1 MSYKTIGVHVDRSPD
16 ARVRIEAATR
26 LALREQAH
34 LIGVAFTGAAPLIV
48 PAGGFDQGIP
58 PMRVSFDELRMEA
71 ERALDLFEEVA
82 DGLGVPLLE
91 RRLVEEEAGYGMSL
105 QARYCDLVVLG
116 QVNGTHI
123 PPLLRSNFVE
133 YVLLHCARP
142 VLVVPAD
149 APPPDAIGRRI
160 LVGWNGSHSATRAL
174 ASAQSLLERAE
185 RVELVVFNP
194 EQSGDAHGE
203 DPGADIA
210 LHLARHGVPVQVSV
224 ARAEG
229 DTGSELMAYAERNG
243 ADLVVMGAYG
253 HSRMRDILL
262 GGVTRT
268 ALRTALRTAR
278 VPLWMAH

>member
-16 ARVRIEAATR
+16 ARARIAVAAL

-34 LIGVAFTGAAPLIV
+34 LIGIAFTGAAPLIV
-48 PAGGFDQGIP
+48 PAGGFDQGMP
-58 PMRVSFDELRMEA
+58 PMRISFDELRLEA

-82 DGLGVPLLE
+82 EGLGLGLLE

-123 PPLLRSNFVE
+123 PPLMRSNFTE

-142 VLVVPAD
+142 VLVVPSGIE
-149 APPPDAIGRRI
+149 PPAGLGQRI
-160 LVGWNGSHSATRAL
+160 VIGWNGSHSATRAL
-174 ASAQSLLERAE
+174 STALALLERAE
-185 RVELVVFNP
+185 RVELLVFNP
-194 EQSGDAHGE
+194 ELAGDAHGE
-203 DPGADIA
+203 EPGADIG
-210 LHLARHGVPVQVSV
+210 LYLARHRIPVQVSA

-229 DTGSELMAYAERNG
+229 DVGEALMAYAGRNG

-253 HSRMRDILL
+253 HSRMREILL
-262 GGVTRT
+262 GGVTRS
-268 ALRTALRTAR
+268 ALRTAR
-278 VPLWMAH
+278 LPLWMAH